1 MALII
6 PEVYSQIVREKF
18 LGKIRVA
25 LLATPLEDL
34 PQFAQQGDTIHFPKW
49 KTIGDATE
57 VVKGT
62 ASAIE
67 TLDQDDSTAK
77 IKFIDKIVRCYD
89 YDSVTEIGNQLEEAS
104 GQQAIVFARALDT
117 DLCAEASKTPLKTA
131 TAAATAITSGE
142 LDTAIAN
149 YGDEADVD
157 DMAGI
162 IINSRLDSSF
172 YAMSEFVD
180 VTKTFTQAGNGVVRN
195 GCLGYFR
202 GIPVFHSNHG
212 TFDSTTNECKSFI
225 IKKGTLGYKEKK
237 AIAIVEEREEKLH
250 CSDIVGTYMYA
261 VKLLADDGVI
271 MLKKTIA

>member
-1 MALII
+1 MTLII
-6 PEVYSQIVREKF
+6 PQVYSQIVREKF

-25 LLATPLEDL
+25 LLATPIGDL
-34 PQFAQQGDTIHFPKW
+34 PEFAQQGDTIHFPKW
-49 KTIGDATE
+49 KIIGDATE

-62 ASAIE
+62 QSAIE

-104 GQQAIVFARALDT
+104 SQQAVVFARALDT
-117 DLCAEASKTPLKTA
+117 DLCTEASTTDLKTA
-131 TAAATAITSGE
+131 TASATAITAAE
-142 LDTAIAN
+142 LDTALAN
-149 YGDEADVD
+149 YGDDADVD

-162 IINSRLDSSF
+162 VVNSRIDSSF
-172 YAMSEFVD
+172 YSMDEFVD
-180 VTKTFTQAGNGVVRN
+180 VNKTFTQTGNGIVRN
-195 GCLGYFR
+195 GMIGYFR

-225 IKKGTLGYKEKK
+225 IKKDALGYKEKK
-237 AIAIVEEREEKLH
+237 AINIVEEREEKLH
-250 CSDIVGTYMYA
+250 CSDIVGSYMYA
-261 VKLLADDGVI
+261 VKMLTDGII